1 MRYARPVNYA
11 QLLFPDFSLI
21 LGGYLICRFTA
32 LNRAVWQPV
41 EGLVYYLLFPVLLF
55 QSIVRNPI
63 NVHEASGLMAAGLL
77 LCLGGI
83 ALAYALPHLPGI
95 GQHMPARTHAGAAQ
109 VAFRFNSFMGL
120 ALAERV
126 AGSQGLQMIAVLIG
140 VCVPLLNV
148 AAVWP
153 MARQGEHHFL
163 RELLRNP
170 LIIATVSGL
179 AANLLGLAIPGW
191 MAPTVSRIGN
201 AAQAQQQPGGHQA
214 RGLAQVD
221 GAFDDGLEQQ
231 HREQQE
237 VHQALHRLPHR
248 AVERRVAADEVTG
261 KDDAEVRQQQLG
273 VVQGVGREWSGGRA
287 GPQARGVAVGCQ
299 PMPQGLAGA
308 LRAEFVVGRELR
320 ARQGQLGV
328 CGQRRAVVVPA
339 AAQACAGRRLH
350 ACGRALHTRR
360 RGLQYRRRAGRR
372 GG

>member
-63 NVHEASGLMAAGLL
+63 NVHEASGLMSAGLL

-153 MARQGEHHFL
+153 MARHSEQHVL
-163 RELLRNP
+163 RELARNP
-170 LIIATVSGL
+170 LIIATVGGL
-179 AANLLGLAIPGW
+179 ACNLAGLTLPGWATAPVARIGAASIALGLMATGAGLQWGALLEGNRTLSTVLLAIRHLLLPLW
-191 MAPTVSRIGN
+191 AWALAHVFALDSVQRSVLLAFSALPTASSCYVL
-201 AAQAQQQPGGHQA
+201 AARMGYNGPYVA
-214 RGLAQVD
+214 GLIT
-221 GAFDDGLEQQ
+221 LSTLL
-231 HREQQE
+231 
-237 VHQALHRLPHR
+237 ALASLPL
-248 AVERRVAADEVTG
+248 A
-261 KDDAEVRQQQLG
+261 LG
-273 VVQGVGREWSGGRA
+273 V
-287 GPQARGVAVGCQ
+287 
-299 PMPQGLAGA
+299 L
-308 LRAEFVVGRELR
+308 L
-320 ARQGQLGV
+320 
-328 CGQRRAVVVPA
+328 
-339 AAQACAGRRLH
+339 
-350 ACGRALHTRR
+350 
-360 RGLQYRRRAGRR
+360 
-372 GG
+372 